1 MYLSFYHLALVSKRF
16 PLHCFTSIL
25 TEIMVCYHCVA
36 LHAAISVPAE
46 SKTLHHNW
54 GRIWTGGK
62 TKKNTGVLCTVA
74 ISSLNHRCMS
84 HGEQDNLSTMGI
96 SPSPVE
102 TAPPGHCCTLQPPKE
117 CCPLLASLRS
127 LGKSPQHS
135 SKHHCDP
142 LSNASFKEHTGEK
155 LSCQPRDSPYYSI
168 LCLISKNAL
177 FGGESCIPLWA
188 VL

>member
-62 TKKNTGVLCTVA
+62 TQKKTQVCFAPWQSPLWIIAVCPMESRTICPQWAFHRALWRLHLLGIAVPCSHPRSAAPCLPV
-74 ISSLNHRCMS
+74 SGLWGNHR
-84 HGEQDNLSTMGI
+84 STVQNTTVIPFQMHLLK
-96 SPSPVE
+96 STQVKSCPVSQE
-102 TAPPGHCCTLQPPKE
+102 IH
-117 CCPLLASLRS
+117 
-127 LGKSPQHS
+127 
-135 SKHHCDP
+135 
-142 LSNASFKEHTGEK
+142 
-155 LSCQPRDSPYYSI
+155 
-168 LCLISKNAL
+168 LITP
-177 FGGESCIPLWA
+177 FY
-188 VL
+188 V